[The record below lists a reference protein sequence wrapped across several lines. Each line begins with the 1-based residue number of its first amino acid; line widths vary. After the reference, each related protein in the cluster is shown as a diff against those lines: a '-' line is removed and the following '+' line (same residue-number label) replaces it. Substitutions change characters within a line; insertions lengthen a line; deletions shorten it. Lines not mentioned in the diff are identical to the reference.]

1 VCPTKEVRF
10 RFGESGKQ
18 EERVRKLA
26 QAGKVCWL
34 VTVLFSETE
43 SF

>member
-1 VCPTKEVRF
+1 
-10 RFGESGKQ
+10 
-18 EERVRKLA
+18 VRKLA